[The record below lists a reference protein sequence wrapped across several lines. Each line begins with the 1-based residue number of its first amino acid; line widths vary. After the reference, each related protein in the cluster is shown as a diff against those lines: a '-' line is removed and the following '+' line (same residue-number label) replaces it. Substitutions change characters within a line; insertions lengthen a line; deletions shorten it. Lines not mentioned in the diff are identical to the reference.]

1 MTFARPKLW
10 SAHARLVATGDRS
23 VTLVEL
29 TVAMLLTTILL
40 GVVIAPT
47 RHVDQRDGEHG
58 IRLTGNGIGASRRP
72 RHERRCHVGQPG
84 SVSPPSSPRRR
95 RLRPAPLSQIKT
107 NVFGSVKW
115 EQWWLNPSTNQLLA
129 ETLDIDA
136 TFCHFMADSSQ
147 QHQAYH
153 RAANP
158 AAGSRSASLL
168 PRVGFRRR
176 ERWRRVPIPQP
187 VRPATT
193 AATPGHGPTPSTSTP
208 PSPAQFPRSAHIASG
223 HNDWVGDVTNQL
235 AVAGSSGTV
244 TYAKTAVVPAS
255 VTSSGKIATT
265 GALAAGDYTGR
276 YRRMTSIGDTGT
288 WIYTL
293 HVYTPPA
300 AGAIAQTS
308 PTSGTVTTTGS
319 GTFTD
324 QLVVTGDSGTV
335 TYTQS
340 TGNPGITIFSLPATN
355 AAVTLMIAL
364 TASSGTKATA
374 VSVPLRSAITALDTV
389 FTSGPGTCMVGLGLT
404 CPGH

>member
-1 MTFARPKLW
+1 MSARSGLQ
-10 SAHARLVATGDRS
+10 SARARQVETGDGG

-29 TVAMLLTTILL
+29 MVAMLLTTILL
-40 GVVIAPT
+40 GVVIAPL
-47 RHVDQRDGEHG
+47 VV
-58 IRLTGNGIGASRRP
+58 LTNVTGSTVSDSQATASARAAVQDMTAGVTSASQICLP
-72 RHERRCHVGQPG
+72 TQLTSTQTASPG
-84 SVSPPSSPRRR
+84 TAVR
-95 RLRPAPLSQIKT
+95 IKT
-107 NVFGSVKW
+107 NVFGTVKW

-129 ETLDIDA
+129 QI
-136 TFCHFMADSSQ
+136 
-147 QHQAYH
+147 
-153 RAANP
+153 
-158 AAGSRSASLL
+158 
-168 PRVGFRRR
+168 
-176 ERWRRVPIPQP
+176 W
-187 VRPATT
+187 
-193 AATPGHGPTPSTSTP
+193 TSKP
-208 PSPAQFPRSAHIASG
+208 PSPSSWRTVASNVTPAIAPPTPPPAPFSITPNAG
-223 HNDWVGDVTNQL
+223 GISTTGTLAVGTYTATGAASDDSSDTGTWSYALHVYSPIAGTISQIEPTSHAVTTTGSSTFTDQL

-244 TYAKTAVVPAS
+244 TYAKTGGSASLS

-265 GALAAGDYTGR
+265 GALAAADYTVTG
-276 YRRMTSIGDTGT
+276 TDGDTIGDTGT
-288 WIYTL
+288 WTYTL

-324 QLVVTGDSGTV
+324 QLAVTGNSGTV

-389 FTSGPGTCMVGLGLT
+389 FTSGPGTCMVGLG
-404 CPGH
+404 